1 MDYTMS
7 QFKPHCFSQRMLNP
21 FRGVM
26 NVIEVG
32 SADAVTTDGEH
43 WVLYL
48 HDEALQGM
56 AFDGDVDIE
65 TPDIKF
71 GVWSRKAGLARAPL
85 ISTME
90 YGAIQQRGVEL
101 LEVVK
106 QHADNVPFAL
116 KDNYELWL
124 LDKYCDKPLALLHSA
139 CFENELLEYQPS
151 HWRPGLRC
159 QHSFNSRFLENK
171 NNSQLNHADWL
182 AQQVDDSAGHQNYT
196 QWFLR
201 DNDGNGVGMQSSSDI
216 NSLDGRTLSREEFP
230 TLMLNDDWLE
240 DDTAT
245 VVKEFFSW
253 QSPFLLLLQHLTDE
267 SRIGLEKLAS
277 KHVNRLFQMQR
288 LLPKVIDHK
297 TIKSALVEAVIR
309 NSNSESEMKKI
320 ERSLFHSGHY
330 F

>member
-1 MDYTMS
+1 MNE
-7 QFKPHCFSQRMLNP
+7 FKPHCFSQRMLNP

-56 AFDGDVDIE
+56 AFDGDMHVD

-71 GVWSRKAGLARAPL
+71 GVWSRKAGLVRAPL

-90 YGAIQQRGVEL
+90 YEAIQQRGLEL
-101 LEVVK
+101 LEIVK
-106 QHADNVPFAL
+106 LHADNVPFAL

-139 CFENELLEYQPS
+139 CFENELQEYQPC

-159 QHSFNSRFLENK
+159 QDSFNSHHLEK
-171 NNSQLNHADWL
+171 QHNNEINHADWL
-182 AQQVDDSAGHQNYT
+182 AQQVDDSAGNQNYT

-201 DNDGNGVGMQSSSDI
+201 DKHGNGVGLQSSSEYDAL
-216 NSLDGRTLSREEFP
+216 SGRLLSKQEFP

-240 DDTAT
+240 DDTST

-267 SRIGLEKLAS
+267 SRVGLEKLAS

-309 NSNSESEMKKI
+309 NSNSENEIKKI
-320 ERSLFHSGHY
+320 DRLLFHSGHY

>member
-1 MDYTMS
+1 MN
-7 QFKPHCFSQRMLNP
+7 QFRPHCFSQRMLNP

-32 SADAVTTDGEH
+32 SADAVTTDGVH
-43 WVLYL
+43 WILYL

-56 AFDGDVDIE
+56 ASDGDMDIE

-71 GVWSRKAGLARAPL
+71 GVWSQRAGLTRAPL

-90 YGAIQQRGVEL
+90 YDAIQQQGLEL
-101 LEVVK
+101 LTIVK
-106 QHADNVPFAL
+106 EYADKVPFAL

-124 LDKYCDKPLALLHSA
+124 LDKYCDKPLALLHSV
-139 CFENELLEYQPS
+139 CFENDLQEYQPN

-159 QHSFNSRFLENK
+159 QDSFNSQFLEK
-171 NNSQLNHADWL
+171 QINNGLNHADWL
-182 AQQVDDSAGHQNYT
+182 AQQVEASAGNWNYT

-201 DNDGNGVGMQSSSDI
+201 DENSNGVGLQSSSNT
-216 NSLDGRTLSREEFP
+216 NSLAGRVLSKDEFP
-230 TLMLNDDWLE
+230 ILMLNDNWIE
-240 DDTAT
+240 DDTST

-267 SRIGLEKLAS
+267 SRLSLEKLAS
-277 KHVNRLFQMQR
+277 KHVNRLFKMQH

-297 TIKSALVEAVIR
+297 TIKSALVEAVMR
-309 NSNSESEMKKI
+309 NTENGSELDNFNK
-320 ERSLFHSGHY
+320 SLFNSGHY